1 MEDEPFDVYLVDGRY
16 RVACACMS
24 FLHAMKT
31 GGNMELVQVGV
42 HDNDETARGYGILKN
57 VADLVIKNKKLWVYK
72 LKKSTT
78 EKDLFDLWKDLRAMV
93 KR

>member
-1 MEDEPFDVYLVDGRY
+1 
-16 RVACACMS
+16 MS

-31 GGNMELVQVGV
+31 GGNMELVRVGV
-42 HDNDETARGYGILKN
+42 HDNDSIWRGYGILKN

-78 EKDLFDLWKDLRAMV
+78 EKDIFDIWNDLRAHV